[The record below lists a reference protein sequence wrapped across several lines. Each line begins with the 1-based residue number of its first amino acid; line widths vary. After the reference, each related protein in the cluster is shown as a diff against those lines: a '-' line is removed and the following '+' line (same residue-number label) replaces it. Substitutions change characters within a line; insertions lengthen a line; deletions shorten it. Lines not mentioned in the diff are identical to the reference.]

1 MIIIP
6 IKWLFHWEYTLF
18 SDKPICRQSSRI
30 GPWKKSSFPNP
41 GSCSSPWPEAV
52 GRPPG
57 SEASPA
63 TRGSL
68 KIPWEVAK
76 NLGEKLETPWR
87 RWTKCGKRWKSL
99 GWTSGSQKKYLSI
112 EILWVNRLVVSLPE
126 KIVTVS
132 LFRAWSKRR
141 PEKIVSWDHH
151 PRMEKST
158 YFEPPTSKIDI
169 NILIPGVTSRKY
181 SSTCVWDIHGVNMY
195 TYIYIYIV
203 WGNFS

>member
-1 MIIIP
+1 
-6 IKWLFHWEYTLF
+6 
-18 SDKPICRQSSRI
+18 
-30 GPWKKSSFPNP
+30 
-41 GSCSSPWPEAV
+41 
-52 GRPPG
+52 
-57 SEASPA
+57 
-63 TRGSL
+63 
-68 KIPWEVAK
+68 
-76 NLGEKLETPWR
+76 LETPWR

-195 TYIYIYIV
+195 TYIYIYIYRV
-203 WGNFS
+203 GKLFVAPFSPLNTDTVGKTIINYPQFHHK